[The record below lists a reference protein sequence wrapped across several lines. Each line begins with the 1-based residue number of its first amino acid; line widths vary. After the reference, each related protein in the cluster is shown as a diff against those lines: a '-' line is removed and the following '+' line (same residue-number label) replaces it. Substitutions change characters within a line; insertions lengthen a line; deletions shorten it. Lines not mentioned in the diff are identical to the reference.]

1 MLRYVGRRFAGLA
14 LVLLIVLTLVFF
26 MLRAAPGGPAEAYL
40 GMNPT
45 PEKIA
50 EVERRLGLDQPIFET
65 YQSRFA
71 PNLFTPYQPE
81 SLEDAGR
88 YLAGRSRWR

>member
-1 MLRYVGRRFAGLA
+1 MYR
-14 LVLLIVLTLVFF
+14 
-26 MLRAAPGGPAEAYL
+26 
-40 GMNPT
+40 
-45 PEKIA
+45 
-50 EVERRLGLDQPIFET
+50 QIFEG

-88 YLAGRSRWR
+88 YLDGESRWR